1 MLTCIDVKFIFDSV
15 RSGLSI
21 FGMNNNK
28 VYGV

>member
-1 MLTCIDVKFIFDSV
+1 MLICVDVRFIFLSV
-15 RSGLSI
+15 RLGLSI

>member
-1 MLTCIDVKFIFDSV
+1 MVTYVDVRFIFHSV
-15 RSGLSI
+15 RLGLSI

>member
-1 MLTCIDVKFIFDSV
+1 MLTCIDVKFIFHSV
-15 RSGLSI
+15 RVGLSI